1 MTKYYFFDEL
11 EKEYFKKSENEVI
24 QWAKDLEGVIEEEQA
39 EEVNN
44 VKDALRLLSD
54 IHNIHEISQ
63 ARYNQEKDM
72 YK

>member
-54 IHNIHEISQ
+54 IHNIQEISQ
-63 ARYNQEKDM
+63 ERYNQEKDI